1 MVFFITGGSRG
12 IGAGVVRD
20 VLAAGHDVAFSY
32 ATRQDLADEIVAW
45 AGQHAPERRCRG
57 YAMNLRDSAA
67 VERVVDTVI
76 EEFGTVDAAVLN
88 AAVNN
93 MGMTMTMSDEEWR
106 EVIDVNVTGAFFV
119 CRQLLPLYL
128 SNGSGRFIH
137 ISSLAMYGMAGVSA
151 YSASKAA
158 LCGFS
163 AALSK
168 EYGRKGITSNVLT
181 LGFFDTDM
189 TRELMPES
197 QKRFWYETCPAGR
210 MGVPADVSHAVL
222 YLASKNASFVNGE
235 TLHLTGGLRWAP

>member
-32 ATRQDLADEIVAW
+32 VTRQDLADEIVAW
-45 AGQHAPERRCRG
+45 AAAHAPGQRCRA
-57 YAMNLRDSAA
+57 YAMNLRDSSA
-67 VERVVDTVI
+67 VERVVDAIVDD
-76 EEFGTVDAAVLN
+76 FGTVDAAVLN

-93 MGMTMTMSDEEWR
+93 MGMTMTMSDEEWH
-106 EVIDVNVTGAFFV
+106 EVIDVNVTGAFYV
-119 CRQLLPLYL
+119 CRQLLPIYL
-128 SNGSGRFIH
+128 ANGSGRFIH
-137 ISSLAMYGMAGVSA
+137 ISSLAMYGMAGLSA

-197 QKRFWYETCPAGR
+197 QKAFWRQTCPVGR
-210 MGVPADVSHAVL
+210 MGEPADVSHAVL
-222 YLASKNASFVNGE
+222 YLASKSASFVNGE